1 VSRPFS
7 NRRRRP
13 ALAILALLTSTLVLV
28 GGSQA
33 GWFAFD
39 RVDTASLAASSVAP
53 SAARSSIDS
62 AQASPARLL
71 SFNDLS
77 NGSVEVI
84 DASKNTR
91 LELIPAGEGA
101 FLRGVLRALTRE
113 RRLKGYDRQQPFELR
128 VDASN
133 GLLLLDTA
141 TGTTLLLN
149 AFGPQNTASF
159 ARLLPLREAT

>member
-39 RVDTASLAASSVAP
+39 RVDTASLAAS
-53 SAARSSIDS
+53 SSIDS

-128 VDASN
+128 ADASN

>member
-1 VSRPFS
+1 MSRPFS

-39 RVDTASLAASSVAP
+39 RVDTASLAAS
-53 SAARSSIDS
+53 SSIDS

>member
-39 RVDTASLAASSVAP
+39 RVDTASLAAS
-53 SAARSSIDS
+53 SSIDS